1 MSNFDCI
8 LCETCDINESMK
20 SVSLFSEYDPTQP
33 PKLNEKVL
41 KDKRKKLKETFD
53 RVFRLYVSLN

>member
-1 MSNFDCI
+1 MPKSILINKFEMS
-8 LCETCDINESMK
+8 T
-20 SVSLFSEYDPTQP
+20 EYNPLEP

-53 RVFRLYVSLN
+53 RVIHMYVSMHQSILFTNEY